1 MCTWATIFNALSR
14 SEVSAQLRNSHM
26 HIIEQNKSYMATE
39 STNQSINHKISYVGP
54 PPKPC
59 FILHELIPWISIIW
73 NYGIGS
79 TLISKHFKI
88 KRSIHIKK
96 MKRLA
101 EEENG
106 NQNFI
111 KNGTLEPKEAFGMK
125 SLGDLK
131 LFENQN
137 LSNYSQSEV
146 QGIHFQKQ
154 RRGNERRW
162 HVTPR

>member
-1 MCTWATIFNALSR
+1 MVCR
-14 SEVSAQLRNSHM
+14 
-26 HIIEQNKSYMATE
+26 K
-39 STNQSINHKISYVGP
+39 
-54 PPKPC
+54 
-59 FILHELIPWISIIW
+59 
-73 NYGIGS
+73 
-79 TLISKHFKI
+79 
-88 KRSIHIKK
+88 
-96 MKRLA
+96 
-101 EEENG
+101 ENG

-154 RRGNERRW
+154 RRGNERR
-162 HVTPR
+162 

>member
-1 MCTWATIFNALSR
+1 
-14 SEVSAQLRNSHM
+14 
-26 HIIEQNKSYMATE
+26 
-39 STNQSINHKISYVGP
+39 
-54 PPKPC
+54 
-59 FILHELIPWISIIW
+59 
-73 NYGIGS
+73 
-79 TLISKHFKI
+79 
-88 KRSIHIKK
+88 

-137 LSNYSQSEV
+137 LSNYS
-146 QGIHFQKQ
+146 
-154 RRGNERRW
+154 
-162 HVTPR
+162 